1 MYYLFLGGY
10 LSELLDEQ
18 IREPSDQSSPEYAVT
33 TAEDDSYFYQSVMSS
48 IANMFFFVF
57 NGLAMGVTLWL
68 SLASLC
74 SIVTAGRIDPVLGL
88 VGSFGLFYTCV
99 IRKFWYLQNKGTF
112 FWNYAPKLWT

>member
-48 IANMFFFVF
+48 IANMFF
-57 NGLAMGVTLWL
+57 
-68 SLASLC
+68 C
-74 SIVTAGRIDPVLGL
+74 I
-88 VGSFGLFYTCV
+88 
-99 IRKFWYLQNKGTF
+99 
-112 FWNYAPKLWT
+112 